1 MRVKFLLWLAT
12 ALAASTIGGAL
23 ATAQETPASP
33 PSSSGSAPAD
43 TSSTKSSFPALG
55 TNVDFQRQRS
65 FPNVLGAYSPP
76 SVPQPS
82 LTNSN
87 RLQSLIRDVK
97 LELTVDD
104 ALDLAIE
111 NNLDIDVARYQLP
124 LAQADYLRTK
134 GGGAARGV
142 TGAAISSALFA
153 GAIGGSS
160 GGGGTGGAGG
170 AGGFSGGGGAIN
182 TGSNGC

>member
-87 RLQSLIRDVK
+87 RLQSLIRDGK

-104 ALDLAIE
+104 ALDLALE

-134 GGGAARGV
+134 GGG
-142 TGAAISSALFA
+142 
-153 GAIGGSS
+153 
-160 GGGGTGGAGG
+160 
-170 AGGFSGGGGAIN
+170 
-182 TGSNGC
+182 